1 MKPKNPK
8 QSTRPPRTR
17 RALLAT
23 AALLGASGTGLYW
36 HQAANTVSPEVV
48 GQTQH
53 PKALDRARNLP
64 DPEQRRME
72 KLAKLGENA
81 VPTGMEDPQGPP
93 VAALIPERELIG
105 SGWKSDP
112 EPAIANFA
120 QWANAYLSS
129 AASDR
134 PNMEDQGVQLAT
146 ARRDF
151 LKAEISKDPR
161 RVLADSIP
169 LAVRQQMPDA
179 VEGLLED
186 RVNGYGDLYS
196 LHTTPGMDGEG
207 GASVIDYARVE
218 GQSYEAFRY
227 GKRTNT
233 PYVNGASLHGVA
245 IDKQLAVLDSP
256 LRSLEPGEKIQGS
269 TVNEYCPV
277 SEETVAKPTAATV
290 AAEEKTVFQ
299 IGTDLYGTC
308 EPAHVTNVESAIVAG
323 EQNAENT
330 QKKLTNHDLQAIYK
344 KSIAGGSQI
353 YASGDSGITGS
364 SGYIGKPPTSL
375 THGGKNIL
383 VMRVQPTDKPF
394 PSWATVASFQ
404 DTVTRSDG
412 WDVRMRRISYQKTW
426 INRADITPVMT
437 LPQNS
442 AYYTGNGY
450 DWGRWADDSK
460 AAAAAQGYNLADYS
474 CFVIAHEGYSQF
486 GAAGWGGGGNIWC
499 NGNFDVR
506 LFVHEYG
513 HVFWLPHAN
522 SWYSTDGNPISP
534 SRQHREY
541 GDANDPM
548 GNAWGANQYNSF
560 NAYFKNFC
568 GWLPDSAV
576 QTVTRSGTYRIY
588 QDDGATALNRTLAIK
603 FGRDYEFNY
612 WISVRGDAIAQPN
625 YNNGAAV
632 MAVSSWRASDSKVLD
647 LNNPGDD
654 NRDNA
659 PLAVNQTWYDAAADL
674 TLKTIAVGGSN
685 PNRYADVQVTFG
697 PRNQGGYRP
706 LVSGGVYRFKNR
718 QNGKYLDVPGNS
730 SADNVSVQVATASGT
745 ASQNWVAWRNADGT
759 YSFNHQGT
767 NKWLDV
773 VSNGGGDGVDVIQYT
788 GNGSDAQKWWVAQNP
803 DAHLFLVHKGT
814 DSKVLDMDPSGVN
827 DLHQWGHND
836 GNWQQWYPELVGIT
850 PGTYRLLP
858 KHAHYE
864 CLDIAG
870 VSAADGAQAHLWEYV
885 SGANQ
890 KWEVSN
896 PVGSWLR
903 LTPTHAVSKALD
915 VNAAGSANGT
925 KIQQWAWFNNNA
937 QHWGISRT
945 DGNWLRFTPECA
957 SGSCL
962 EVTGDDDQF
971 GNGSIVQLWQF
982 TGAQDQQ
989 WRFADA
995 D

>member
-1 MKPKNPK
+1 MKPKKPTQN
-8 QSTRPPRTR
+8 SHPPRSR
-17 RALLAT
+17 RALLTT
-23 AALLGASGTGLYW
+23 AALLGASGIALYW
-36 HQAANTVSPEVV
+36 NQAADSSPPEVI
-48 GQTQH
+48 GQSQH
-53 PKALDRARNLP
+53 LKANERNGLSRNP
-64 DPEQRRME
+64 DERRLE

-81 VPTGMEDPQGPP
+81 IPTAMEDPQGLP
-93 VAALIPERELIG
+93 VAAIMPERELIG

-112 EPAIANFA
+112 EPAIASFA
-120 QWANAYLSS
+120 EWTNAYLSTP
-129 AASDR
+129 AANR
-134 PNMEDQGVQLAT
+134 VEMEEKGVQLAT
-146 ARRDF
+146 SRREF
-151 LKAEISKDPR
+151 LKSQISEDPR
-161 RVLADSIP
+161 RVLADAVP
-169 LAVRQQMPDA
+169 LAVREQLPEA
-179 VEGLLED
+179 VEGLLEE

-196 LHTTPGMDGEG
+196 LHTTPLPDGSGGAAVFDYAHIDGE
-207 GASVIDYARVE
+207 
-218 GQSYEAFRY
+218 SYEAFRY
-227 GKRTNT
+227 GKRTAT

-245 IDKQLAVLDSP
+245 LDNKLALLDRP
-256 LRSLEPGEKIQGS
+256 VRTLEPGEKLDGA
-269 TVNEYCPV
+269 TFNEYCPV
-277 SEETVAKPTAATV
+277 SEATVAKPASGTV
-290 AAEEKTVFQ
+290 AAEDKTVIQ

-323 EQNAENT
+323 EQSAENT
-330 QKKLTNHDLQAIYK
+330 EKRLTNHDLQSIYK
-344 KSIAGGSQI
+344 KSIAGGTQI
-353 YASGDSGITGS
+353 LGAGDSGISGS
-364 SGYIGKPPTSL
+364 SGYIGKPPTTL

-383 VMRVQPTDKPF
+383 IMRVQPTDKPF
-394 PSWATVASFQ
+394 PAWATVASFN

-412 WDVRMRRISYQKTW
+412 WDVRMRRISYEKSW
-426 INRADITPVMT
+426 INRADITPVMN

-442 AYYTGNGY
+442 AYYTGTGY
-450 DWGRWADDSK
+450 QWGRWVDDSK

-474 CFVIAHEGYSQF
+474 CFVVAHEGYSQF

-534 SRQHREY
+534 NREHREY

-548 GNAWGANQYNSF
+548 GNAWGANAFNSF

-568 GWLPDSAV
+568 GWLPDTAV
-576 QTVTRSGTYRIY
+576 QTVTRSGTYRVY
-588 QDDGATALNRTLAIK
+588 QDDGATAHNRPLALK

-612 WISVRGDAIAQPN
+612 WISIRGDTIAQAN

-647 LNNPGDD
+647 MNNPGDD

-659 PLAVNQTWYDAAADL
+659 PLAVNQTWYDSAADL
-674 TLKTIAVGGSN
+674 TIKTVAVGGSN

-697 PRNQGGYRP
+697 PKNQGGYRP

-718 QNGKYLDVPGNS
+718 HNGKYIDVPGNS
-730 SADNVSVQVATASGT
+730 SSDGVSVQAANASGT
-745 ASQNWVAWRNADGT
+745 ASQNWVAWRNADGS

-767 NKWLDV
+767 TKWMDV
-773 VSNGGGDGVDVIQYT
+773 VSNGQGDGVDVIQYT
-788 GNGSDAQKWWVAQNP
+788 GNGSDAQKWWVVQNP
-803 DAHLFLVHKGT
+803 AAHLFLVHKGT
-814 DSKVLDMDPSGVN
+814 DAKVLDMDPSGVN

-836 GNWQQWYPELVGIT
+836 GNWQQWYPELVAIT

-858 KHAHYE
+858 KHANYE

-870 VSAADGAQAHLWEYV
+870 VSTADGAQAHLWEYV

-915 VNAAGSANGT
+915 VNGMGSANGT
-925 KIQQWAWFNNNA
+925 KIQQWAWYNNAA

-962 EVTGDDDQF
+962 EVNGADNQF

-982 TGAQDQQ
+982 TGTQDQQ

-995 D
+995 E